1 MRLRNIPGAREEML
15 VNPYVIQNPRQ
26 YSGQFARCLF
36 HNDNPLHI
44 EIGTGKGQFLTGL
57 ARRSPDINYI
67 GIDRYSSVLIKAV
80 ARQEQLELPNLR
92 FLCED
97 AMSLPEIFG
106 PGEVSR
112 IYLNF
117 PDPWPKDRHARRR
130 LTSPEFLARY
140 RLFLAEDGA
149 IEFKTDNIPLFD
161 YSIGSAS
168 GSGWRITRLTRD
180 LPHSA
185 DDAHNI
191 RTEYEERFAAAGTPI
206 CRMFLNAQGKHAAG
220 KTGTPLPQ
228 AMPEDG
234 AAAKPQDVSPEDT
247 AIQPQAM
254 PADGAA
260 AERPVFDRSGADTD
274 YDLLLA
280 QLEALADEES
290 YFIPLLSNASALL
303 YETLPCLNWAGF
315 YLMKDGAL
323 VLGPFQGKTAC
334 IHITVGKGV
343 CGTAAASGMAQ
354 LVPDVHAFPGH
365 IACDSASNSEI
376 VVPIRIGDELFGVLD
391 IDSPYLNR
399 FSESDRDGLER
410 FAALLG
416 RRITT

>member
-180 LPHSA
+180 LHHSG
-185 DDAHNI
+185 DDADNI
-191 RTEYEERFAAAGTPI
+191 RTEYEER
-206 CRMFLNAQGKHAAG
+206 LSAQGAKVFALEA
-220 KTGTPLPQ
+220 TPGPEPEHIEQTASLSLIDYLPQ
-228 AMPEDG
+228 DLEG
-234 AAAKPQDVSPEDT
+234 L
-247 AIQPQAM
+247 
-254 PADGAA
+254 
-260 AERPVFDRSGADTD
+260 D
-274 YDLLLA
+274 YVPHGMQGTVTNLRNRQFRA
-280 QLEALADEES
+280 QRKS
-290 YFIPLLSNASALL
+290 
-303 YETLPCLNWAGF
+303 
-315 YLMKDGAL
+315 
-323 VLGPFQGKTAC
+323 
-334 IHITVGKGV
+334 
-343 CGTAAASGMAQ
+343 
-354 LVPDVHAFPGH
+354 
-365 IACDSASNSEI
+365 
-376 VVPIRIGDELFGVLD
+376 R
-391 IDSPYLNR
+391 
-399 FSESDRDGLER
+399 
-410 FAALLG
+410 
-416 RRITT
+416 